1 MSKHAAGTKKSS
13 SDSKARLS
21 LLQAEKRFAD
31 LELGLE
37 EVKNSVAEV
46 REATERFKEIDPAA
60 IQQLS
65 QLSDMKQRLEDVEDL
80 IMVESAGIEE
90 LKNLMQDL
98 KGGPRGEAPAEAPGT
113 ELPEGLEEKLAAL
126 EGIEGKIS
134 AFGDLKRQVEGLENE
149 LAEMKG
155 GLATQPSTGAQAP
168 DLRSFAAKF
177 EQLKSEVE
185 AKIEELDKSGAYGRM
200 PDTSSMS
207 NELKKKID
215 GLNRKFSEINSR
227 IESVENASKD
237 FPNSLQRFGKK
248 MSEMGPRIEALENVS
263 KSMPD
268 DLQRLAKKEVGN
280 VSKSLSEFVS
290 RIESVESFSKN
301 LSENMERSAKREV
314 SGQTSN
320 LGKKL
325 LELNSRV
332 ESVESASKNF
342 LEEAQRLVKREADAI
357 NRKLSVTDSRMGAA
371 ENVSKTMSDELAGIK
386 SSMQKFESFEN
397 ASSLVKDLQNK
408 MDEFKFIESEVKR
421 ISNRVE
427 GFYTNLD
434 QKLDKIREFERQ
446 FPQVKLD
453 LEQLRDDLSKKL
465 DENKVLIL
473 DKASKDE
480 TSEIRDRLGQA
491 EARISDARLKDIEES
506 VGKLR
511 KEIKDGVSEAKE
523 PISVMSIEM
532 SDFMA
537 RIVTLETRLGNLEN
551 MMQGIGKVQP
561 IILE

>member
-98 KGGPRGEAPAEAPGT
+98 KGGPKSEAPAEAPRT

-126 EGIEGKIS
+126 EEIEEKIS
-134 AFGDLKRQVEGLENE
+134 AFGDLKQQVEGIESE

-155 GLATQPSTGAQAP
+155 GLATQPSAGAQTP
-168 DLRSFAAKF
+168 DLRPFAAKF

-185 AKIEELDKSGAYGRM
+185 AKIEELDKAGAYGRM
-200 PDTSSMS
+200 PDTSSIS

-215 GLNRKFSEINSR
+215 GLNRKFSEIGSR

-320 LGKKL
+320 LSKKL

-342 LEEAQRLVKREADAI
+342 LEETQRLVKREADTI
-357 NRKLSVTDSRMGAA
+357 NRKLSVTDSRIGAT
-371 ENVSKTMSDELAGIK
+371 ENVSKAISDNLVEIK

-446 FPQVKLD
+446 FPQVKQD

-491 EARISDARLKDIEES
+491 EAKISDARLKDIEES

-511 KEIKDGVSEAKE
+511 EEIKDGVSEAKE
-523 PISVMSIEM
+523 PISVMNIEM
-532 SDFMA
+532 SDFMS
-537 RIVTLETRLGNLEN
+537 RIVALETRLGNLEN
-551 MMQGIGKVQP
+551 MMRSIGKVQP
-561 IILE
+561 IVLE

>member
-98 KGGPRGEAPAEAPGT
+98 RGGPKSEAPAEAPRP

-134 AFGDLKRQVEGLENE
+134 ALGDLKRQVEGLENE

-320 LGKKL
+320 LSKNL

-357 NRKLSVTDSRMGAA
+357 NRRLSVTDSRMGAA

-446 FPQVKLD
+446 FPQVKQD
-453 LEQLRDDLSKKL
+453 LKQLRDDLSKKL

-491 EARISDARLKDIEES
+491 EAKISDARLKDIEES

-511 KEIKDGVSEAKE
+511 EEIKDGVSEAKE

>member
-98 KGGPRGEAPAEAPGT
+98 KGGPKSEAPAEAPRP

-126 EGIEGKIS
+126 EGIEGKVS
-134 AFGDLKRQVEGLENE
+134 ALGDLKRQVEGLENE

-155 GLATQPSTGAQAP
+155 GLATQPSAGAQAP
-168 DLRSFAAKF
+168 DLRPFAAKF

-185 AKIEELDKSGAYGRM
+185 AKIEELDKSGAYGGM
-200 PDTSSMS
+200 PDTSPMS
-207 NELKKKID
+207 NEFKKKID

-268 DLQRLAKKEVGN
+268 DLQRLAKKEV
-280 VSKSLSEFVS
+280 
-290 RIESVESFSKN
+290 
-301 LSENMERSAKREV
+301 

-320 LGKKL
+320 LSKKL

-342 LEEAQRLVKREADAI
+342 LEETQRLVKREADAI
-357 NRKLSVTDSRMGAA
+357 NRKLSVTDSRIGAA
-371 ENVSKTMSDELAGIK
+371 ENVSKAISDNLVEIK

-446 FPQVKLD
+446 FPQVKQD

-511 KEIKDGVSEAKE
+511 EEIKDGVSEAKE
-523 PISVMSIEM
+523 PISVMNIEM
-532 SDFMA
+532 SDFMS
-537 RIVTLETRLGNLEN
+537 RIVALETRLGNLEN
-551 MMQGIGKVQP
+551 MMRSIGKVQP
-561 IILE
+561 IVLE